1 MDKITGFNKFR
12 SPNNYF
18 EFKENIIDEEII
30 KRMEENILYAPECVV
45 NCIKNWNKLNNI
57 LIFSFLLIIILVVII
72 VYKSILLFILIIKN
86 NYY

>member
-30 KRMEENILYAPECVV
+30 KRIEENILYAPEYVI
-45 NCIKNWNKLNNI
+45 NCIKKNKIN
-57 LIFSFLLIIILVVII
+57 
-72 VYKSILLFILIIKN
+72 
-86 NYY
+86 

>member
-30 KRMEENILYAPECVV
+30 KRMEENILYTPECVI
-45 NCIKNWNKLNNI
+45 NCIKNKINYYLW
-57 LIFSFLLIIILVVII
+57 LLI
-72 VYKSILLFILIIKN
+72 YETMTYYLLLKEE
-86 NYY
+86 